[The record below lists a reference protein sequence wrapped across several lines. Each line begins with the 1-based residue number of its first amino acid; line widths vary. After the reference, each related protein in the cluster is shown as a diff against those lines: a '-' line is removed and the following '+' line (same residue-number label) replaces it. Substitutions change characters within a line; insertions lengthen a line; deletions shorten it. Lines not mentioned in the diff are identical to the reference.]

1 MDVND
6 LRSGVTVLSMLVFL
20 GIAAWAWSQR
30 NRSRFDEAAQLPFQH
45 DGSDG
50 SDSSDSS
57 NGTGEGE
64 AR

>member
-20 GIAAWAWSQR
+20 GIAAWAWSR
-30 NRSRFDEAAQLPFQH
+30 GNRARFDEAAQLPFAQD
-45 DGSDG
+45 DGR
-50 SDSSDSS
+50 
-57 NGTGEGE
+57 EGG

>member
-30 NRSRFDEAAQLPFQH
+30 NRSRFDEAARLPFEH
-45 DGSDG
+45 DGSDVSTG
-50 SDSSDSS
+50 R
-57 NGTGEGE
+57 GEGD

>member
-30 NRSRFDEAAQLPFQH
+30 NRSRFDEAARLPFDDENNN
-45 DGSDG
+45 DGS
-50 SDSSDSS
+50 
-57 NGTGEGE
+57 GEGD

>member
-45 DGSDG
+45 DGS
-50 SDSSDSS
+50 
-57 NGTGEGE
+57 GEGE

>member
-30 NRSRFDEAAQLPFQH
+30 NRSRFDEAARLPFEN

-50 SDSSDSS
+50 DAG
-57 NGTGEGE
+57 NREGD

>member
-20 GIAAWAWSQR
+20 GIAAWAWSRR
-30 NRSRFDEAAQLPFQH
+30 NQSRFDEAAHLPFG
-45 DGSDG
+45 DE
-50 SDSSDSS
+50 
-57 NGTGEGE
+57 NARGEGD